1 MAQKPTHKDLKAKWP
16 KPSHLALRPLM
27 FRFLPGPA
35 HALKKPLHIGTV
47 IPNLLLMLVSIPER
61 SWRLETKRCAGRLR
75 SGR

>member
-1 MAQKPTHKDLKAKWP
+1 MAKAR
-16 KPSHLALRPLM
+16 PSRPRPLTL
-27 FRFLPGPA
+27 RFLTAPA

-47 IPNLLLMLVSIPER
+47 IPNLLLMIVSIPER